1 MNYTKI
7 IKLDQTHPYPIARKA
22 LNSAMGTTIGL
33 ALIGGFCC
41 TFLSC
46 FGILF
51 AKKVSL
57 PVRILKLNAILEVFE
72 LILSLVEGTIVAR
85 LGAHA
90 SSHVKLSLKICFC

>member
-1 MNYTKI
+1 MVASYTVTCTVHVYSVEFSFLIVQQLNYTRT
-7 IKLDQTHPYPIARKA
+7 IKLDRDHPYPTARKA

-46 FGILF
+46 FGVLF

-57 PVRILKLNAILEVFE
+57 PIRI
-72 LILSLVEGTIVAR
+72 
-85 LGAHA
+85 
-90 SSHVKLSLKICFC
+90 